1 MNIERYQI
9 VKAINTKEGLIPI
22 WDSRITFQ
30 EDDVVGQSISVKGDT
45 LFKEYFS
52 LLECIYDLKT
62 RELNVGIEI
71 NVYPDENKLA
81 FKKGESVFYEQ
92 SHKVISEA
100 KISDIVYEE
109 YDLKILRGKKVLS
122 YIIAGLYSVRQPY
135 INTHVI
141 SRFYRVL
148 KNILNLFLNFVFCIH
163 KSFIFV

>member
-52 LLECIYDLKT
+52 LLDCIYDLKT

-109 YDLKILRGKKVLS
+109 YDLKILRGKNMDDYYSARFKIIIERDTLYAIKNWKPFYVLDNGKK
-122 YIIAGLYSVRQPY
+122 IIWEHQLY
-135 INTHVI
+135 H
-141 SRFYRVL
+141 
-148 KNILNLFLNFVFCIH
+148 KN
-163 KSFIFV
+163 FI